1 MPNLGQFIQTM
12 VAETKMP
19 GEEPALRRHLVSA
32 MHYYS
37 SRRFIKTSG
46 QRGPEKSFQFTLV
59 PQKDDYAPGGETIV
73 KPGFKYLVFPDNQ
86 VGSVEFGNVL
96 RRGISDMGLA
106 CRFRTDHVDLV
117 NPEHLLS
124 GRISVGAFNEYGLFL
139 DDDTDEV
146 RGVVN
151 RDGFDAPLSW
161 PVPGGFS
168 DGEFHE
174 LGMSVETTDIQR
186 LYLLWDDQIVAGPE
200 DVTGA
205 DSLGDVGSFR
215 FGNPFGANFRQ
226 FVGDL
231 ERVVMWDK
239 GVNASDVRYMM
250 DWEEGDEIPDSVIG
264 FWPLLAGAGS
274 FIEDQVPAPATPGNI
289 VVDQGDNPPHHGQA
303 SPTVGWFDESQVDDY
318 DFPRDIVQFD
328 QVRRQIGTRSSV
340 PLEPVSIGEMRELQA
355 SGLAFGQP
363 DYYCWHHQR
372 FIVWPRPSAAHV
384 LTLDYHA
391 DVFTIDRATGD
402 RITPGSP
409 ETAQSVM
416 MGYEYEELLRTRAL
430 YTFALGRDDDYEL
443 AKRMKILNREA
454 EQELMRS
461 RDAMKVDGHTAA
473 YHF

>member
-1 MPNLGQFIQTM
+1 MSDFGTLIESC

-19 GEEPALRRHLVSA
+19 GEEPALRRHAVAALKNYRPS
-32 MHYYS
+32 
-37 SRRFIKTSG
+37 RFIFS
-46 QRGPEKSFQFTLV
+46 EKSRQFTLV
-59 PQKDDYAPGGETIV
+59 PQKDEYKPGGETIV
-73 KPGFKYLVFPDNQ
+73 TPGFKYLVFSENQ

-124 GRISVGAFNEYGLFL
+124 GRIVGGAFTEYGLLL

-186 LYLLWDDQIVAGPE
+186 LYLLWDDQIVAGPL

-215 FGNPFGANFRQ
+215 FGNPFGVDFRQ

-264 FWPLLAGAGS
+264 FWPLLAGQGS
-274 FIEDQVPAPATPGNI
+274 FIKDYIPAPNTLGPGFAQEFPT
-289 VVDQGDNPPHHGQA
+289 DDGPPHHGQA
-303 SPTVGWFDESQVDDY
+303 SPTVDWGDETETFLVEFPGDVMEFDE
-318 DFPRDIVQFD
+318 
-328 QVRRQIGTRSSV
+328 VRRKIGTRSSV
-340 PLEPVSIGEMRELQA
+340 PLDPVTIGELRELQA
-355 SGLAFGQP
+355 SGLAYGQP
-363 DYYCWHHQR
+363 DYYCWHHDR

-384 LTLDYHA
+384 LTLDYHVDA
-391 DVFTIDRATGD
+391 TRDEATGEEIKPD
-402 RITPGSP
+402 SGGSV
-409 ETAQSVM
+409 TN
-416 MGYEYEELLRTRAL
+416 EYFRRAEELLRSRAI
-430 YTFALGRDDDYEL
+430 YTFALGRDDDFEL
-443 AKRMKILNREA
+443 AKRMKILNQEA
-454 EQELMRS
+454 EKSLYRE
-461 RDAMKVDGHTAA
+461 RDLKKVDGFQAA
-473 YHF
+473 FHL